1 MSFWTSPAFVDT
13 SQPASS
19 KGRLAS
25 RYQSLES
32 DGTWHV
38 LTINPST
45 AHSAMSKTQHSLQVF
60 CRIDY
65 HLATPALAATA
76 RAAAIYKD
84 QRFSDHAPLTIDYD
98 FTL

>member
-1 MSFWTSPAFVDT
+1 MHN
-13 SQPASS
+13 
-19 KGRLAS
+19 L
-25 RYQSLES
+25 
-32 DGTWHV
+32 
-38 LTINPST
+38 
-45 AHSAMSKTQHSLQVF
+45 LQVF

-65 HLATPALAATA
+65 HLATPALASTA